1 MIVQG
6 KFQAKKLTKKVTNDG
21 KVYRKLWIKDE
32 YDDDLQ
38 VSFTDDLLGK
48 LKQDGVYNGYFDWGQ
63 YQKYQGYGVEDSVKL
78 VEVDELKETDWN
90 VSGTWNI

>member
-1 MIVQG
+1 MLLQG
-6 KFQAKKLTKKVTNDG
+6 KFQAKKLTKKVSNDG

-32 YDDDLQ
+32 YDHDLQ

-48 LKQDGVYNGYFDWGQ
+48 LKQDGVYNGYFDWDQ

-78 VEVDELKETDWN
+78 VAVDELKETDWN